1 MVSDQIG
8 TPTYARDLATAIM
21 NILKSHQWV
30 PGIYHFSNEG
40 TASWYDFAK
49 AIFRIAG
56 KNIKVTPIPTEDY
69 SILDKSRI
77 KATYGIE
84 IPHWEES
91 LVYCMQQLEQ

>member
-1 MVSDQIG
+1 M
-8 TPTYARDLATAIM
+8 
-21 NILKSHQWV
+21 
-30 PGIYHFSNEG
+30 
-40 TASWYDFAK
+40 YDFAK

-56 KNIKVTPIPTEDY
+56 KNIKVTPIPTEDYPTLAKRPFY